1 MQHELVQLAQM
12 IDWPFLKQ
20 RFGKVFQ
27 DGSGMRQL
35 PTRLMAGLAILK
47 HTFNLSDD
55 GVCVRYHDS
64 PYFQYFCG
72 GELFQH
78 RLHLDRSSMTRWH
91 QRMGEERITALLRE
105 NLSVAAK
112 TGAMKPSDTRQAIVR

>member
-12 IDWPFLKQ
+12 IDWPFLKE

-64 PYFQYFCG
+64 PSD
-72 GELFQH
+72 
-78 RLHLDRSSMTRWH
+78 RLKTLD
-91 QRMGEERITALLRE
+91 A
-105 NLSVAAK
+105 
-112 TGAMKPSDTRQAIVR
+112 DD